1 MILKKN
7 NYKKNLFKK
16 NNSII
21 DAIKKINLLNLKF
34 LIILN
39 EKNSLVGTVTDGD
52 LRRAIVN
59 KISLTESVELIMNK
73 KFIFL
78 KKNISNDFGQ
88 IILKKKSINFLSILK
103 SKKKLNI

>member
-88 IILKKKSINFLSILK
+88 IILKKNQLMFYQF
-103 SKKKLNI
+103 

>member
-39 EKNSLVGTVTDGD
+39 EKNSLVGTV
-52 LRRAIVN
+52 
-59 KISLTESVELIMNK
+59 SLMEIYEE
-73 KFIFL
+73 
-78 KKNISNDFGQ
+78 Q
-88 IILKKKSINFLSILK
+88 
-103 SKKKLNI
+103 

>member
-73 KFIFL
+73 KFIF
-78 KKNISNDFGQ
+78 
-88 IILKKKSINFLSILK
+88 
-103 SKKKLNI
+103 

>member
-7 NYKKNLFKK
+7 NYKKNLLKK

-52 LRRAIVN
+52 LQ
-59 KISLTESVELIMNK
+59 
-73 KFIFL
+73 
-78 KKNISNDFGQ
+78 SN
-88 IILKKKSINFLSILK
+88 
-103 SKKKLNI
+103 SK